1 LKKKHHRAVRAP
13 VADNHAADNFIT
25 LKRKLTMKNIK
36 VLGTGCA
43 NCATTYSM
51 INDTAEEK
59 GIKIELEK
67 IEDMAEIMGFGILS
81 TPGVV
86 LNGQV
91 VHSGGLPTK
100 EAITDWL
107 MQP

>member
-1 LKKKHHRAVRAP
+1 MKKRQHPAALAP
-13 VADNHAADNFIT
+13 VADNRAANNFIT
-25 LKRKLTMKNIK
+25 LTCEISMKNIK

-43 NCATTYSM
+43 NCTTTYSM
-51 INDTAEEK
+51 INDLAQEK
-59 GIKIELEK
+59 GVEIELEK

-86 LNGQV
+86 LDGQV

-100 EAITDWL
+100 EAIVDWL
-107 MQP
+107 S